1 MYYLFIL
8 YFYFIFNYNI
18 QYIRFP
24 IIINSREDPFFFNL
38 IFFYKSEVRRKGW
51 TKATTTII
59 S

>member
-24 IIINSREDPFFFNL
+24 IINIINREDPFFFNL
-38 IFFYKSEVRRKGW
+38 IFLKNNYYFFL
-51 TKATTTII
+51 
-59 S
+59 